1 MRKVNT
7 TSIWTLYNHIVY
19 PSLHNVTPSP
29 IPQNPRD
36 QMCKNKMFFLVVTFP
51 SHTLWVSTI
60 K

>member
-19 PSLHNVTPSP
+19 PSLHNITLHNV

-36 QMCKNKMFFLVVTFP
+36 QMCENKMFFLVVTFS
-51 SHTLWVSTI
+51 SHTL
-60 K
+60 